1 MKKDPSEKIQNRSQ
15 LLKSQLYCGTSN
27 ISLPVS
33 GKAFFP
39 PAFQDK
45 SRLHY
50 YASLFNSLEVNS
62 SFYRIPM
69 AGTVAKWAEDVPDD
83 FTFTFKLW
91 RGITH
96 SKGLIWEAKELQRF
110 LIAIEAAAE
119 KKGCILVQFP
129 PGIQYGYMAKVGH
142 LLSALRQEPL
152 ARDWR
157 IAVEFRHSSW
167 YREETFHLLETNQMA
182 MVQHDMPASK
192 ISFPDIE
199 SDFVFLR
206 FHGEN
211 GNYRGSYSDDVL
223 NDYADYL
230 KDCLQQGKMV
240 FAYFNNTMGDAV
252 QNAMRLRSLYES
264 DNH

>member
-1 MKKDPSEKIQNRSQ
+1 MSSIQPTIV
-15 LLKSQLYCGTSN
+15 YCGTSN

-50 YASLFNSLEVNS
+50 YASLFNCLEVNS

-69 AGTVAKWAEDVPDD
+69 ARTVAKWAEDVPGD
-83 FTFTFKLW
+83 FKFTFKLF

-96 SKGLIWEAKELQRF
+96 SKGLIWEAAELQRF
-110 LIAIEAAAE
+110 LMAIEAAGK

-129 PGIQYGYMAKVGH
+129 PSIQYSYFDKVSH
-142 LLSALRQEPL
+142 LLTALRQEPL

-199 SDFVFLR
+199 SEFVFLR

-211 GNYRGSYSDDVL
+211 GKYRGSYDDEVLSDV
-223 NDYADYL
+223 ADYC

-240 FAYFNNTMGDAV
+240 FAYFNNTMGNAV
-252 QNAMRLRSLYES
+252 QNAMTLRHYSGQQ
-264 DNH
+264 